1 MPVNLTIDDVPD
13 EVAELLNERARRSGR
28 TLQDELMAILTDSV
42 LGRAPLSL
50 SEALAE
56 VRALGL
62 KSAGDSVRI
71 LRERRD
77 AE

>member
-42 LGRAPLSL
+42 LGRAPLSP